1 MVRGHPGPTDPA
13 DPDFAVHSAWLAR
26 LADVDH
32 TAVDNIDSE
41 EAEKGDDG
49 GSADAGVNIP
59 PRSPLGTRS
68 RAVRLGLTGL
78 AFALAAVIV
87 NVLLQHLSSEN
98 SRQPVGRTAEM
109 TSLDRLSR
117 DESARPEL
125 IVESSR
131 AVAGEPA
138 PLGIALRGGADED
151 GAVIITGLIPGMELS
166 AGRSMANASWQ
177 LSAKDLP
184 LAWIAPPPNF
194 VGSADLVAELRLSN
208 DEIADRR
215 AIHLEWMAP
224 ISPAPARPER
234 DRESIPQLQ
243 PDRQDV
249 QSAIIDT
256 PRVEFSPLPQGGAPS
271 TAAKG
276 TPAESRMEP
285 ETTNSTCFASASAV
299 RRDHPEAWPSWTL
312 RALGHEGKKCWYP
325 TTRTSAHDH
334 PSDAKQ
340 QTGN

>member
-13 DPDFAVHSAWLAR
+13 DPDFAVHSAWLVR

-32 TAVDNIDSE
+32 TAADNNDSE

-49 GSADAGVNIP
+49 GSADGGINIP
-59 PRSPLGTRS
+59 PPSPLGTRS

-138 PLGIALRGGADED
+138 PLGIALRGGANED

-166 AGRSMANASWQ
+166 AGRSIANAGWQ
-177 LSAKDLP
+177 LPAKDLP

-194 VGSADLVAELRLSN
+194 VGSAELVAELRLSN

-243 PDRQDV
+243 PDWQDV

-256 PRVEFSPLPQGGAPS
+256 PRVEFSPLPQGVAPS

-276 TPAESRMEP
+276 TPVESRMEP

-299 RRDHPEAWPSWTL
+299 RRGHPEAWPSWTL